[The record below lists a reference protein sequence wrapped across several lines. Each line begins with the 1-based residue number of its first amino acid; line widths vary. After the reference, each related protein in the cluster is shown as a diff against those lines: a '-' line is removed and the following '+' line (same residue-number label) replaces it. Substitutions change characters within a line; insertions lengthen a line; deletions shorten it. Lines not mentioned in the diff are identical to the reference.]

1 MADLSEAQRKRQ
13 EARRRRRGQSEESP
27 QQDASTL
34 ESGEQPLESVKQAAK
49 VAAAGA
55 AVGAAAAA
63 ARALTHRDD
72 QGAEDGDESA
82 QAEQQER
89 QKGPRDQESE
99 AQPEPQHEPQAEQE
113 QEPQAKPEP
122 EPQAQEQEQE
132 EQEPV
137 EGAELGDARET
148 MRRAREQLEEL
159 LGKPV
164 ESASSLERTHDGWVV
179 TLEVVELKRI
189 PESTDVLAAYELEL
203 DESLGFRRYQQVRRY
218 TRSQADRGEQ

>member
-27 QQDASTL
+27 QEDASTL

-72 QGAEDGDESA
+72 QGAED
-82 QAEQQER
+82 
-89 QKGPRDQESE
+89 
-99 AQPEPQHEPQAEQE
+99 EPQAEQE

>member
-1 MADLSEAQRKRQ
+1 
-13 EARRRRRGQSEESP
+13 
-27 QQDASTL
+27 
-34 ESGEQPLESVKQAAK
+34 VKQAAK

-63 ARALTHRDD
+63 ARPLTHRDD

-82 QAEQQER
+82 QPEQQER

-99 AQPEPQHEPQAEQE
+99 AQPEPEVEQEEEPQAEQE

-203 DESLGFRRYQQVRRY
+203 DERLGFRRYQQVRRY
-218 TRSQADRGEQ
+218 VRSQAERGER